1 MADEQLQL
9 PHNRNN
15 GVTRGVWRGGDGLVH
30 KVMTHRRSDAPPQWA
45 SSAEPRFW
53 NYWRREADVYTSG
66 LPQRLGLG
74 APKLIELR
82 ELPDG
87 DVELLLED
95 VVGTHGGDLTMED
108 IAAVAFSLG
117 QAQGTDDLPAEPWF
131 SKGFLADYSTT
142 RPADFSLLEDERAW
156 SLPLIAKHFPP
167 ALREALLRLHRNRER
182 LLDLMTRLPRTI
194 CHLDVWPNNVV
205 RRPDGTVVLLDWAFV
220 GDGAVGEDAGNL
232 VPDSF
237 FDWPLRPGFAE
248 HLPDLVTDA
257 YLEGL
262 RAAGWTGDPRSA
274 VLGIRASAVK
284 YDWLMP
290 WCLQAALDDRH
301 RAYGSGEAVDP
312 DVRYEA
318 RAAGLAVCA
327 RWADEA
333 IELADALD
341 LR

>member
-1 MADEQLQL
+1 MSDEPLQL

-15 GVTRGVWRGGDGLVH
+15 AVTRGVWRGQDGLIH
-30 KVMTHRRSDAPPQWA
+30 KVLTHRRTDAPARWA

-53 NYWRREADVYTSG
+53 NYWRREADVYVSG
-66 LPQRLGLG
+66 LPERLGLG
-74 APKLIELR
+74 APKLAELR

-87 DVELLLED
+87 DLELVLED
-95 VVGTHGGDLTMED
+95 VPGTHGGDLTLED
-108 IAAVAFSLG
+108 IAAVAFAAG
-117 QAQGTDDLPAEPWF
+117 RAQGAEPQPSEPWL
-131 SKGFLADYSTT
+131 SRGFLADYSTT

-156 SLPLIAKHFPP
+156 ALPLIARHFPP
-167 ALREALLRLHRNRER
+167 DLREALVRLHRNRER
-182 LLDLMTRLPRTI
+182 LLTVMARLPRTV
-194 CHLDVWPNNVV
+194 CHLDVWPNNVI
-205 RRPDGTVVLLDWAFV
+205 RRPDGTVVLLDWAFT

-248 HLPDLVTDA
+248 HLPDLATEA

-262 RAAGWTGDPRSA
+262 RAAGWSGDPRTA

-290 WCLQAALDDRH
+290 WCLRAALDDSH

-312 DVRYEA
+312 DVRCEA
-318 RAAGLAVCA
+318 RAAGLAICA

-333 IELADALD
+333 VELADALG
-341 LR
+341 L

>member
-1 MADEQLQL
+1 MSDDEPLQL

-30 KVMTHRRSDAPPQWA
+30 KVLTHRRTDAPPQWA
-45 SSAEPRFW
+45 SSADPRFW
-53 NYWRREADVYTSG
+53 NYWRREADVYASG
-66 LPQRLGLG
+66 LPERLGLG
-74 APKLIELR
+74 APKLVEAR

-87 DVELLLED
+87 DVELLFED
-95 VVGTHGGDLTMED
+95 VAGAHGGDLTVED
-108 IAAVAFSLG
+108 IAAVAHALG
-117 QAQGTDDLPAEPWF
+117 EAQGAEPQPSEPWL
-131 SKGFLADYSTT
+131 SRGFLADYSTT
-142 RPADFSLLEDERAW
+142 RPADFSVLEDDSAW

-167 ALREALLRLHRNRER
+167 GLREALVRLHRNRER
-182 LLDLMTRLPRTI
+182 LLDLMTRLPRTV
-194 CHLDVWPNNVV
+194 CHLDVWPNNVI
-205 RRPDGTVVLLDWAFV
+205 RRPDGTVVLLDWAFT

-248 HLPDLVTDA
+248 DLPERVTEA
-257 YLEGL
+257 YLDGL
-262 RAAGWTGDPRSA
+262 RAAGWPGDPRLA

-318 RAAGLAVCA
+318 RAAGLAICA

-333 IELADALD
+333 IHLADSLG
-341 LR
+341 L

>member
-15 GVTRGVWRGGDGLVH
+15 GVTRGVWRGGDGRVH

-318 RAAGLAVCA
+318 RAAGLAICA